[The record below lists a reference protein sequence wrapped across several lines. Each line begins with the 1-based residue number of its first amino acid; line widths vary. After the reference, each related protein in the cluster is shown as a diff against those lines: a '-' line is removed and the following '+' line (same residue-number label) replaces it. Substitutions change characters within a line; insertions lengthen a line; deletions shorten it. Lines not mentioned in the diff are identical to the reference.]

1 MSEATPYTPPN
12 APVADT
18 ESGEYGEIRIFSARG
33 RLGRAR
39 YFVYNVIMGFV
50 IMLIQMVLQGG
61 IMASAQM
68 GGDPSAMLGTSL
80 FIILPLAIAAFV
92 LSVMW
97 GVQRL
102 HDLDKSGWLYLLMLV
117 PLVNLIFYLY
127 LLFAPGT
134 PGPNRFGN
142 PPPPNSTAVLVT
154 AWVLGTLYVLMFIGG
169 IVAAVLIPALNG
181 GLQQM

>member
-1 MSEATPYTPPN
+1 MSEATPYTPP
-12 APVADT
+12 AAHVADT

-39 YFVYNVIMGFV
+39 YFVYNVVLGFV
-50 IMLIQMVLQGG
+50 MMLVQMVLQGG
-61 IMASAQM
+61 IMAGAQM
-68 GGDPSAMLGTSL
+68 GGDPSAMLGTSMI
-80 FIILPLAIAAFV
+80 IILPLMIVAIV
-92 LSVMW
+92 LGVMW

-102 HDLDKSGWLYLLMLV
+102 HDLDKSGWLYLLVLV
-117 PLVNLIFYLY
+117 PLVNVIFYLY

-142 PPPPNSTAVLVT
+142 PPPPNSTLVLVI
-154 AWVLGTLYVLMFIGG
+154 AWVLGTLYVLMIIGV
-169 IVAAVLIPALNG
+169 IAAMVIPALSG